1 MMGLIS
7 RVATSSQ
14 VGTKL
19 KSLANLARLLTE
31 ADLVTCGQVG
41 HKYKMVFKLIT
52 IFMEAERI
60 ILFNLTELT
69 CDQVDH
75 KLKWSNFR
83 TSCPEVNCGQ
93 VGHHFCGSGT
103 SAHDGRKLK
112 CGPSWSTFFISG
124 ASDQVGPKL
133 DIRAMMARIIW
144 PESKGKNVRQVGAH
158 S

>member
-52 IFMEAERI
+52 IFMEVERI
-60 ILFNLTELT
+60 ILFNLNELT

-83 TSCPEVNCGQ
+83 TTCPEVNCGQ
-93 VGHHFCGSGT
+93 VGHNFRWFIYSQLLAIMAGSKIV
-103 SAHDGRKLK
+103 S
-112 CGPSWSTFFISG
+112 
-124 ASDQVGPKL
+124 KL
-133 DIRAMMARIIW
+133 DTIF
-144 PESKGKNVRQVGAH
+144 K
-158 S
+158 